1 MLQQKKN
8 YILQADTE
16 CEEDEWICSI
26 QNAISDS
33 ISNFQEK
40 NIQNNNK
47 KEKNSDNNIKG
58 LEIEKKNNLDNKIIN
73 DIINNNICSDCGAKK
88 PTWLSTNW
96 LTIICIDCSSIH
108 RSLGA
113 NISKVKAFQLDN
125 LGNDLIELLML
136 IKQEEINKFLENNL
150 INDEKPKEESI
161 YNDKEKF
168 IINKYKNKKY
178 MEKNNLN
185 ISKED
190 SINLL
195 IKAIDDNNLLDA
207 YKLIKENT
215 IDINCIY
222 DIKGEEYCF
231 LHYCA
236 GKGKIQ
242 MAKLLFILGADINKE
257 DTKGLKP
264 IIYAK
269 LNKNIEIV
277 NYLNEK
283 EKT

>member
-1 MLQQKKN
+1 MRFRINEYNDLCNLLLSTVKKLDKKYEYPFCFEIIDASTKKN

-58 LEIEKKNNLDNKIIN
+58 LEIEKKNNLDNKIIK

-178 MEKNNLN
+178 MEK
-185 ISKED
+185 
-190 SINLL
+190 
-195 IKAIDDNNLLDA
+195 
-207 YKLIKENT
+207 
-215 IDINCIY
+215 
-222 DIKGEEYCF
+222 
-231 LHYCA
+231 
-236 GKGKIQ
+236 
-242 MAKLLFILGADINKE
+242 
-257 DTKGLKP
+257 
-264 IIYAK
+264 II
-269 LNKNIEIV
+269 
-277 NYLNEK
+277 
-283 EKT
+283 